1 MDYADLPKAR
11 APRRGSTKPAAW
23 PASAIASAVSTAS
36 TRPVRPQWPRPSVS
50 PRLDDARRGLPR
62 RPAGGMMTGA

>member
-23 PASAIASAVSTAS
+23 PASAIASAVSSAS
-36 TRPVRPQWPRPSVS
+36 TRPVRPQWPRPIVS
-50 PRLDDARRGLPR
+50 PRLDGTPSL
-62 RPAGGMMTGA
+62 AGGEEGAAHLHR